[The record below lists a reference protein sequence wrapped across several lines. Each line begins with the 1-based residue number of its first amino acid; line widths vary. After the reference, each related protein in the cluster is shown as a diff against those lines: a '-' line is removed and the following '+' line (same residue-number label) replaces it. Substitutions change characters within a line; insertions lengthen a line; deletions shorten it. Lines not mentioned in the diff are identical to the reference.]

1 MVLTV
6 QVREMTESYVEK
18 SAFIRV
24 YLSTVRVIVTIIYV
38 HLLELLCQKVMK
50 WILAIKHLLPGMC
63 GHVCLVV
70 TGIKCHGFLSL

>member
-1 MVLTV
+1 
-6 QVREMTESYVEK
+6 
-18 SAFIRV
+18 
-24 YLSTVRVIVTIIYV
+24 
-38 HLLELLCQKVMK
+38 MK